1 MRTRSLKWLAAA
13 SLACAAC
20 AQQPGSQSERD
31 DPLRNTKKLVAEGH
45 ATLYRNG
52 AFQVPMTTIHLIPA
66 GPDAIDLA
74 SELAFKRAAVSFQDS
89 IKHARESVDVAKAG
103 VDRSVSTAG
112 TINRATG
119 TAAEKSRAV
128 ARFGGRMIAGAPGTG
143 GAIVGASVSYAKPAY
158 ESTRDAGAA
167 TAGGA
172 LAAGGELSERT
183 DRTAS
188 AMLSGTVSAAGAVS
202 RGTAARSRRHASF
215 AAEKFVKGYA
225 AAPAKLGQRAS
236 AVGEAASLNK
246 FVSAYQRSDEWRAS
260 TSGKFSDVI
269 VDTTGNYGR
278 DVGRS
283 FGAAKEALD
292 KGEKEGYTLAMLK
305 SLRWVLQGVLWD
317 ATIKPVG
324 KMTAATLGYVTV
336 NAVAFPALVTV
347 HEGVVV
353 ASLAVEVTWNSAG
366 AVYDVTA
373 PTATAAVAGLFSAVE
388 LIGGQAGAAG
398 ALTAGT
404 VASGTTYV
412 AGKAAAGATAGGGY
426 AAGKTVQY
434 VAAPLSAV
442 GVVVGGSAV
451 GVVAGT
457 ATAAA
462 GVGVAAAG
470 AAGEAA
476 TRVAGTATAATVG
489 VGGSVV
495 SVAAGAALG
504 TYELA
509 KAVIVPAGYNLG
521 AGMVLSY
528 GTITQLGAQTVLAVS
543 DASYMVL
550 SLEGPRWAL
559 YAVKG
564 GVDNGENIPVGAVL
578 DLKAMQKAGETFYA
592 VPASEE
598 EVKRVVEAVYGEMP
612 ALDAV
617 PAGRAPHGVREI
629 D

>member
-1 MRTRSLKWLAAA
+1 MRTKSLKWPAAA
-13 SLACAAC
+13 ALACAAC
-20 AQQPGSQSERD
+20 AHQPGSQSERD

-66 GPDAIDLA
+66 GPDAISLA

-89 IKHARESVDVAKAG
+89 IKHARESVNVAKAG
-103 VDRSVSTAG
+103 VDKSVSAAG

-128 ARFGGRMIAGAPGTG
+128 TRFGGRMIAGAPGTG
-143 GAIVGASVSYAKPAY
+143 GAIVGASVSYAKQAY

-172 LAAGGELSERT
+172 LATGGELSERT

-188 AMLSGTVSAAGAVS
+188 ALLSGTASAAGAVS

-236 AVGEAASLNK
+236 AVGEAAS
-246 FVSAYQRSDEWRAS
+246 
-260 TSGKFSDVI
+260 SGKFSDVI

-278 DVGRS
+278 DVHRS

-324 KMTAATLGYVTV
+324 RMTAATLGYVTV

-388 LIGGQAGAAG
+388 LVGGQAVAAG
-398 ALTAGT
+398 GLAAGT
-404 VASGTTYV
+404 VASGATYV

-442 GVVVGGSAV
+442 GVVAAGPAV

-470 AAGEAA
+470 VAGEAA

-528 GTITQLGAQTVLAVS
+528 GAITQLGAQTVLAVS

>member
-13 SLACAAC
+13 ALACAAC

-66 GPDAIDLA
+66 GPDAISLA

-89 IKHARESVDVAKAG
+89 IKHARESVNVAKAG

-128 ARFGGRMIAGAPGTG
+128 TRFGGRMIAGAPGTG

-167 TAGGA
+167 TASGA
-172 LAAGGELSERT
+172 LAAGGALSEGT
-183 DRTAS
+183 DRAAS

-202 RGTAARSRRHASF
+202 RGTAAQSRRHASF

-225 AAPAKLGQRAS
+225 AAPARLGQRAG

-260 TSGKFSDVI
+260 ASGKFSDLI
-269 VDTTGNYGR
+269 VDTAGSYRR
-278 DVGRS
+278 DVGHS
-283 FGAAKEALD
+283 FSAAKEALD
-292 KGEKEGYTLAMLK
+292 RGAKEDGYTLAMLK

-324 KMTAATLGYVTV
+324 RMTAATLGYVTV

-388 LIGGQAGAAG
+388 LVGGQAVAAG
-398 ALTAGT
+398 GFAAGT
-404 VASGTTYV
+404 VASGATYV

-470 AAGEAA
+470 VAGEAA

-617 PAGRAPHGVREI
+617 PAGREPAER
-629 D
+629 